1 MSRIIIVIGIVGVL
15 IIGGWWLFSGS
26 SPVPE
31 IVQKTENTLPYQ
43 QPGPKAEPQL
53 SRPTSP
59 ASPSA
64 APRTSAPSPTPTSVT
79 GRTVF
84 LLKDGAVSLDS
95 MESIHMTVNE
105 IAVKSSAKGW
115 VTVASTPHDVDLL
128 DLYHTSR
135 LETMADVN
143 LVEGVYDALRLKIG
157 KITVV
162 EKNSG
167 GIAHD
172 AKLPSGTMTF
182 VGNLVVKKGKSSAV
196 TLDVIAAKSLHTA
209 GNGTF
214 MFFPVVRASM
224 QSEVSVQ
231 QSGKSIY
238 VTSGKSDFDTT
249 LGMDETGATRNG
261 FSFGSG
267 VKFDLL
273 GNVIRVIPAGE
284 KQSGSYVSA
293 EAAIDAAMKSGYIDT
308 TLSITTSVECGVAVW
323 KVVGSK
329 KLLPA
334 TLYIDVATGA
344 VVGKE

>member
-1 MSRIIIVIGIVGVL
+1 MSRILIAIGAIGVLVIGGLYVYLGRNPI
-15 IIGGWWLFSGS
+15 
-26 SPVPE
+26 PE
-31 IVQKTENTLPYQ
+31 IVQKTQEALPYQ
-43 QPGPKAEPQL
+43 QPEAQPSQQTP
-53 SRPTSP
+53 PTSQT
-59 ASPSA
+59 
-64 APRTSAPSPTPTSVT
+64 APRPRTPSPTPTSGT
-79 GRTVF
+79 GRAVF
-84 LLKDGAVSLDS
+84 LLKDDAVPLDT

-115 VTVASTPHDVDLL
+115 VTISSTPHDVDLL

-143 LVEGVYDALRLKIG
+143 LTEGVYDALRLKIG

-167 GIAHD
+167 GIAHN

-182 VGNLVVKKGKSSAV
+182 IGNLVVGKGKSSAV
-196 TLDVIAAKSLHTA
+196 TLDVIAAKSLHTT

-214 MFFPVVRASM
+214 MFFPVVNVKM

-231 QSGKSIY
+231 ASGKGVY
-238 VTSGKSDFDTT
+238 VTGGKSDFDAT
-249 LGMDETGATRNG
+249 LGMDETGKTVNG

-273 GNVIRVIPAGE
+273 GSVIRVIPPEE
-284 KQSGSYVSA
+284 KPSESRISA
-293 EAAIDAAMKSGYIDT
+293 EAAIDAAVKSGYMDT
-308 TLSITTSVECGVAVW
+308 TLSVTTGVRAGVSIW
-323 KVVGSK
+323 KVVGLK

-334 TLYIDVATGA
+334 VVYIDAVTGA
-344 VVGKE
+344 VLSKE